1 MIPAGEVQESEA
13 TPSSPTPAE
22 RHRQGTTLAM
32 LALGALGV
40 VYGDIGTS
48 PLYALKECFHPHL
61 GLEPGARDV
70 LGVLSL
76 FFWSLT
82 LVIVVKYLSFIM
94 RADNRGEGG
103 ILALL
108 ALLRGGRAGT
118 TSLAALGIFGA
129 ALLYGDGVITPAISV
144 LSAMEG
150 LQVATPVFAPW
161 VVPLTVAILAALFV
175 VQRRGTADV
184 GAIFG
189 PATLVWFASIA
200 LIGLPWV
207 LSTPSVLVA
216 VNPLRAV
223 DFFQHHDR
231 HAFFVLGSV
240 VLCVT
245 GGEALYADMGHF
257 GRHPIRVAWYTVVF
271 PALILSYFGQGAM
284 LLQRCGPGADPVMCR
299 AALENPFYTIVPP
312 LLLYPMV
319 AVAAVAT
326 VVASQALI
334 SGAFSLTQQAVQLGY
349 VPRVQIH
356 HTSATTEG
364 QIYVPVV
371 NWSLMVACIAVVLA
385 AGSSSKLA
393 AAYGIAVTGTMAI
406 TSMLFY
412 AVARERWGWS
422 RLVAGMV
429 TGSFLVVDLAF
440 FAANIVKFG
449 QGGWFPIVAGV
460 GVFTLM
466 WTWKDGGRWRAAEFA
481 KQRVRF
487 EDFLVGLKFDPPPR
501 VRGTAIF
508 MTQDPEGTPPALLHH
523 LKHNQ
528 VLHEQVVI
536 LTFQTPNEPEVL
548 PSDRVEIT
556 QLGHGFWRV
565 IGRYGFME
573 SPNVPEIL
581 GLAAEAGLVTT
592 GRRSFFL
599 GRETFVPGGRSGM
612 ARWRKRLFMFMVRNA
627 RSPAEYYGIPPN
639 DVVELGA
646 QIQM

>member
-1 MIPAGEVQESEA
+1 
-13 TPSSPTPAE
+13 
-22 RHRQGTTLAM
+22 M

-108 ALLRGGRAGT
+108 ALLRGGRSGT
-118 TSLAALGIFGA
+118 SPLAALAIFGA

-144 LSAMEG
+144 MGAMEG
-150 LQVATPVFAPW
+150 LRVATPVFEPW
-161 VVPLTVAILAALFV
+161 IVPLTVAVLAALFM

-189 PATLVWFASIA
+189 PATLLWFVSITLIA
-200 LIGLPWV
+200 LPWIA
-207 LSTPSVLVA
+207 STPAVLA
-216 VNPLRAV
+216 AINPLYAV
-223 DFFQHHDR
+223 DFFRHHDH

-257 GRHPIRVAWYTVVF
+257 GRYPIRVAWYAVVF
-271 PALILSYFGQGAM
+271 PALVTSYFGQGA
-284 LLQRCGPGADPVMCR
+284 LLLERCGPGGDAVSCR
-299 AALENPFYTIVPP
+299 AALDNPFFGIVPS

-319 AVAAVAT
+319 IVAAVAA

-371 NWSLMVACIAVVLA
+371 NWGLMVACIAVVLA
-385 AGSSSKLA
+385 AGSSSRLA
-393 AAYGIAVTGTMAI
+393 AAYGIAVTGTMSI
-406 TSMLFY
+406 TSLLFY
-412 AVARERWGWS
+412 AVARQRWGWS
-422 RLVAGMV
+422 RLRAGLV
-429 TGSFLVVDLAF
+429 TAGFLTVDLAF
-440 FAANIVKFG
+440 FGANIVKFA
-449 QGGWFPIVAGV
+449 QGGWFPIIAGI
-460 GVFTLM
+460 GVFTVM
-466 WTWKDGGRWRAAEFA
+466 WTWKDGGRWRAEEFA
-481 KQRVRF
+481 TQRVRF
-487 EDFLVGLKFDPPPR
+487 EDFLVGLKVDPPVR

-536 LTFQTPNEPEVL
+536 LTFQTTNDPEV
-548 PSDRVEIT
+548 PSAQRVQLT
-556 QLGHGFWRV
+556 QLGHGFWRLV
-565 IGRYGFME
+565 GRWGFME
-573 SPNVPEIL
+573 TPNVPEVL
-581 GLAAEAGLVTT
+581 RLAAQAGLATT

-612 ARWRKRLFMFMVRNA
+612 AWWRKRLFMFMVRNA
-627 RSPAEYYGIPPN
+627 RSPAEFFGIPPN